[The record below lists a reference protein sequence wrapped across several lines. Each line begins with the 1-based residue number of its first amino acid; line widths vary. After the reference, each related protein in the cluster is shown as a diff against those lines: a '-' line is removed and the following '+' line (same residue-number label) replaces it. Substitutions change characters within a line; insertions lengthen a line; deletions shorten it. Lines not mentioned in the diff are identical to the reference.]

1 MSKLMDFLRYS
12 LVSHLAL
19 LMGGILLV
27 SLTILAGL
35 NLHHQRKQHVNE
47 AIINVD
53 RLSTTV
59 RLGAHYAM
67 MLNAREDINQIIHNV
82 GQQPD
87 ILHLRIYSKTGEIKY
102 SNHPDEIN
110 RIEGE
115 RPEGCESCHRV
126 EPPRVTASL
135 EERTRIFESEGGN
148 RLLELT
154 SPIYNES
161 GCSTA
166 DCHVHPQE
174 KSVLGLLDIVVSM
187 EDTDRDIAGIQRVTA
202 VSTAAVF
209 LLSALVIY
217 AVINWLVKGPIDRIV
232 AGTQRITEGNYQS
245 DIVVDRRNELGR
257 LAGAITVMGREIG
270 AQHEAV
276 NRQRN
281 RFETLFEMV
290 PCLISVQDRSYRLK
304 TYNRK
309 FAELFDPKPGE
320 FCYSA
325 YKGRTEKC
333 ENCPVEMTFLDGR
346 SHFSEESGTNKDG
359 SLSHWIVTTSPV
371 FNDADEVVAAME
383 VSLDVTEM
391 KQLQEALMATEKRYY
406 SFFNNI
412 PSPVFVLNRQT
423 FTVIDCNGAAHEL
436 YGYSHQELTGK
447 SFLDLFLSDE
457 RDHWKAELQKRL
469 VIYQVRHRNR
479 EGKGIYVNIRLS
491 PLEYP
496 GQDVLLVTTT
506 DVTKRIETEQQ
517 LVQAGKMATLGEMAT
532 GVAHEL
538 NQPLSVIKT
547 ASSYF
552 MRKVSRKEP
561 IDSEILFSMSQEID
575 SHVDRATKIINHM
588 REFGRKSNMVPEMVQ
603 LNTVMQ
609 RAFDIFSQQLKLRGI
624 ETEWD
629 LTDDLPPVKSEAV
642 RLEQVFINLLINAR
656 DAIEDRWERE
666 ESPDE
671 GKRITLRSR
680 FADGKVRAEV
690 QDTGTGI
697 PEALTER
704 IFEPFFTTK
713 NVGKGTGLGLSIS
726 YGIIK
731 DFGGSIRVSR
741 AKGTGAI
748 IVIELPVAES
758 IS

>member
-1 MSKLMDFLRYS
+1 
-12 LVSHLAL
+12 V
-19 LMGGILLV
+19 
-27 SLTILAGL
+27 
-35 NLHHQRKQHVNE
+35 
-47 AIINVD
+47 
-53 RLSTTV
+53 
-59 RLGAHYAM
+59 
-67 MLNAREDINQIIHNV
+67 
-82 GQQPD
+82 
-87 ILHLRIYSKTGEIKY
+87 KT
-102 SNHPDEIN
+102 
-110 RIEGE
+110 
-115 RPEGCESCHRV
+115 
-126 EPPRVTASL
+126 SL
-135 EERTRIFESEGGN
+135 EERTRIFESGEGI

-154 SPIYNES
+154 SPIYNETS
-161 GCSTA
+161 CSTA
-166 DCHVHPQE
+166 DCHVHPPE
-174 KSVLGLLDIVVSM
+174 KKVLGLLDIAVSM
-187 EDTDRDIAGIQRVTA
+187 EETDRDIAGIQRITSA
-202 VSTAAVF
+202 STAAVF

-217 AVINWLVKGPIDRIV
+217 GVINWLVKSPIDRIV
-232 AGTQRITEGNYQS
+232 ACTQRITEGNYES
-245 DIVVDRRNELGR
+245 DVAIDRRNELGR
-257 LAGAITVMGREIG
+257 LAGAITVMGRKIG
-270 AQHEAV
+270 AQQEAV

-309 FAELFDPKPGE
+309 FAELFDPKPGD

-359 SLSHWIVTTSPV
+359 SPSHWIVTTSPV
-371 FNDADEVVAAME
+371 LNDDGEVVAAME
-383 VSLDVTEM
+383 MSLDVTEM

-412 PSPVFVLNRQT
+412 PNPVFVLNRQS

-436 YGYSHQELTGK
+436 YGYSRHELTGK
-447 SFLDLFLSDE
+447 SFLDLFFPDE
-457 RDHWKAELQKRL
+457 RDHWEAQLQQSL
-469 VIYQVRHRNR
+469 IFYQVRHRDR
-479 EGKGIYVNIRLS
+479 EGRGLYVNIRLS

-496 GQDVLLVTTT
+496 DQDVLLVTTT

-561 IDSEILFSMSQEID
+561 IDTDILFSMSQEID

-588 REFGRKSNMVPEMVQ
+588 REFGRKSNMIPEMVE

-624 ETEWD
+624 ETVWD
-629 LTDDLPPVKSEAV
+629 LADDLPPVKAEAV

-656 DAIEDRWERE
+656 DAIDDRWERE
-666 ESPDE
+666 ESPGE
-671 GKRITLRSR
+671 AKRITLRSR
-680 FADGKVRAEV
+680 FADGKIRAEV
-690 QDTGTGI
+690 HDTGTGI
-697 PEALTER
+697 PEALSEK

-726 YGIIK
+726 YGIIQ

-741 AKGTGAI
+741 SKGPGAL
-748 IVIELPVAES
+748 IVIELPVADS
-758 IS
+758 TP